1 MSVGTVATIITTIL
15 TDADAATSRMILDIN
30 FVVVLASRV
39 AIVVVHVG
47 VIVVPAATLGVQLA
61 IDPEIAGL
69 VHIAAST

>member
-1 MSVGTVATIITTIL
+1 MSVGTVATITTIL
-15 TDADAATSRMILDIN
+15 TRSRMILDIN